1 MAGVLV
7 TGGTGMLGR
16 RLVPLLVRRGHA
28 VRLLAHRT
36 AGALDQV
43 EAVWGDVRTGEGLG
57 RAVRDVDV
65 VVHAA
70 SSARRHARETEVL
83 GTRNVLGAIGDS
95 GVHLV
100 YVSIVGVDRS
110 RFPYYRAKRDAER
123 LVESSAAPWS
133 IQRATQFHDLL
144 DYLLGGPIF
153 IRTPNLAF
161 QVVDA
166 GEVAGRLADLVEA
179 GASGRAPDFG
189 GPEVLH
195 VRELA
200 RARREVTGRAARLV
214 PVPRVGPLR
223 DFDDGHH
230 HCPDHRSGRITWRQ
244 WLAASRRD
252 ATGA

>member
-1 MAGVLV
+1 
-7 TGGTGMLGR
+7 MLGR
-16 RLVPLLVRRGHA
+16 QLVPLLVRRGHA
-28 VRLLAHRT
+28 VRLLTHRT
-36 AGALDQV
+36 AGAFEHV
-43 EAVWGDVRTGEGLG
+43 EAVRGDVRTGDWLD

-70 SSARRHARETEVL
+70 SSPRRHARETEVR
-83 GTRNVLGAIGDS
+83 GTRNVLSAIGDS

-110 RFPYYRAKRDAER
+110 RFPYYRAKWDAER
-123 LVESSAAPWS
+123 LVESSGAAWS

-144 DYLLGGPIF
+144 DYVLGGPVF

-161 QVVDA
+161 QVVDP
-166 GEVAGRLADLVEA
+166 GEVAARLADLVDA

-200 RARREVTGRAARLV
+200 RARREIKGRAARLV
-214 PVPRVGPLR
+214 PLPRLGPLR
-223 DFDDGHH
+223 DFDDGRH
-230 HCPDHRSGRITWRQ
+230 HCPDHRSGQLTWRQ
-244 WLAASRRD
+244 WLAASRGD